1 VIRVA
6 AVNAARRVGRRA
18 VGRSMLGYVGVM
30 RVWIGVP
37 FSWIDD
43 VLMRML
49 GGVRSGLVD
58 AVFVS
63 GTL

>member
-1 VIRVA
+1 
-6 AVNAARRVGRRA
+6 
-18 VGRSMLGYVGVM
+18 M

-37 FSWIDD
+37 FSWVDG

-49 GGVRSGLVD
+49 GGVKSGLVD
-58 AVFVS
+58 AEFIS